1 MNIRW
6 LASSIAVVSVTL
18 GATIYASAR
27 AIPTPEQ
34 QALKLR
40 PSGEAGL
47 QSFLKQYGAEFR
59 AAKTEL
65 PAEPLRKALDA
76 LCRQR
81 DCHASQL
88 YWYTDL
94 EQAKA
99 AAKNSEKPI
108 LSLRLLGHLDQELSC
123 ANSRFFRVA
132 LYPNAEVSKVLRDRF
147 ILHWESVRPV
157 PKVTVDF
164 GDGRKLER
172 TVTGNSIHYV
182 LDASGQP
189 VEAIPGLYGPQAF
202 LRQLIAAES
211 AVKHYQQSQNP
222 AGFLRQYHRDR
233 LTQLEQTWSAALAAL
248 GVQIPRP
255 LTVSAGSVG
264 AEVAAQRAMTKSVVE
279 SPLVSS
285 LRNLKTLTEITDHA
299 AWQKLA
305 QRYHAEAVL
314 DARSIQLIRAKKVGQ
329 SDENQIQTTLKQFE
343 ASMALDTVRN
353 EFLLHSQ
360 LHRWFTEG
368 TVTRS
373 VTSLNDRVY
382 ADLFLTPNNDP
393 WLGLSP
399 QDVYSAIEKDGLL
412 QDN

>member
-6 LASSIAVVSVTL
+6 LASSIAVVGFTL
-18 GATIYASAR
+18 GAAIYASAR
-27 AIPTPEQ
+27 AISTPEQ

-40 PSGEAGL
+40 SSGAVGL

-59 AAKTEL
+59 SSKTEL
-65 PAEPLRKALDA
+65 PAEPLRKALDT

-94 EQAKA
+94 EQAKV
-99 AAKNSEKPI
+99 AAKTSGKPI

-132 LYPNAEVSKVLRDRF
+132 LYPNAEISKVLRDRF

-182 LDASGQP
+182 LDALGQP

-211 AVKHYQQSQNP
+211 AVKQYQQSQNP
-222 AGFLRQYHRDR
+222 AGFLQQYHRDR
-233 LTQLEQTWSAALAAL
+233 LMQLEQTWSTALTAL
-248 GVQIPRP
+248 GVQIPRR
-255 LTVSAGSVG
+255 LMASAGSVG

-279 SPLVSS
+279 FPLVSS
-285 LRNLKTLTEITDHA
+285 LRNLKTLTEITDQA

-305 QRYHAEAVL
+305 QQYRPEAVL
-314 DARSIQLIRAKKVGQ
+314 DARSIQLIRAKKGGQ

-343 ASMALDTVRN
+343 ASMALDTVQN

-368 TVTRS
+368 AVTRS
-373 VTSLNDRVY
+373 VTSLNERVY
-382 ADLFLTPNNDP
+382 ADLFLTPNSDP

-399 QDVYSAIEKDGLL
+399 QDVYSAIEKDGLF

>member
-6 LASSIAVVSVTL
+6 LASSIAVVGFTL
-18 GATIYASAR
+18 GAAIYASAR

-40 PSGEAGL
+40 SSGAVGL

-59 AAKTEL
+59 SSKTEL
-65 PAEPLRKALDA
+65 PAEPLRKALDT

-94 EQAKA
+94 EQAKV
-99 AAKNSEKPI
+99 AAKTSGKPI

-132 LYPNAEVSKVLRDRF
+132 LYPNAEISKVLRDRF

-211 AVKHYQQSQNP
+211 AVKQYQQSQNP
-222 AGFLRQYHRDR
+222 AGFLQQYHRDR
-233 LTQLEQTWSAALAAL
+233 LTQLEQTWSTALTAL
-248 GVQIPRP
+248 GVQIPRQ
-255 LTVSAGSVG
+255 LTASAGSVG

-285 LRNLKTLTEITDHA
+285 LRNLKTLTEMTDQA

-305 QRYHAEAVL
+305 QQYRAEAVL

-360 LHRWFTEG
+360 LHRWFTEDA
-368 TVTRS
+368 VTRS
-373 VTSLNDRVY
+373 VKSLNDRVY
-382 ADLFLTPNNDP
+382 ADLFFTPNSDP

-399 QDVYSAIEKDGLL
+399 QDVYSAIEKDGLF

>member
-1 MNIRW
+1 
-6 LASSIAVVSVTL
+6 V
-18 GATIYASAR
+18 
-27 AIPTPEQ
+27 
-34 QALKLR
+34 
-40 PSGEAGL
+40 GL

-59 AAKTEL
+59 SSKTEL
-65 PAEPLRKALDA
+65 PAEPLRKALDT

-94 EQAKA
+94 EQAKV
-99 AAKNSEKPI
+99 AAKTSGKPI

-132 LYPNAEVSKVLRDRF
+132 LYPNAEISKVLRDRF

-211 AVKHYQQSQNP
+211 AVKQYQKSQNP
-222 AGFLRQYHRDR
+222 AGFLQQYHRDR
-233 LTQLEQTWSAALAAL
+233 LTQLEQTWSTALTAL
-248 GVQIPRP
+248 GVQIPRQ
-255 LTVSAGSVG
+255 LTASAGSVG

-285 LRNLKTLTEITDHA
+285 LRNLKTLTEMTDQA

-305 QRYHAEAVL
+305 QQYRAEAVL

-368 TVTRS
+368 AVTRS
-373 VTSLNDRVY
+373 VKSLNDRVY
-382 ADLFLTPNNDP
+382 ADLFLTPNSDP

-399 QDVYSAIEKDGLL
+399 QDVYSAIEKDGLF

>member
-6 LASSIAVVSVTL
+6 LASSIAVVGFTL
-18 GATIYASAR
+18 GAAIYASAR

-34 QALKLR
+34 QVLKLR
-40 PSGEAGL
+40 SSGAVGL

-59 AAKTEL
+59 SSKTEL
-65 PAEPLRKALDA
+65 PAEPLRKALDT

-94 EQAKA
+94 EQAKV
-99 AAKNSEKPI
+99 AAKTSGKPI

-132 LYPNAEVSKVLRDRF
+132 LYPNAEISKVLRDRF

-211 AVKHYQQSQNP
+211 AVKQYQKSQNP
-222 AGFLRQYHRDR
+222 AGFLQQYHRDR
-233 LTQLEQTWSAALAAL
+233 LTQLEQTWSTALTAL
-248 GVQIPRP
+248 GVQIPRQ
-255 LTVSAGSVG
+255 LTASAGSVG

-285 LRNLKTLTEITDHA
+285 LRNLKTLTEMTDQA

-305 QRYHAEAVL
+305 QQYRAEAVL

-343 ASMALDTVRN
+343 ASIALDTVRN

-368 TVTRS
+368 AVTRS
-373 VTSLNDRVY
+373 VKSLNDRVY
-382 ADLFLTPNNDP
+382 ADLFLTPNSDP

-399 QDVYSAIEKDGLL
+399 QDVYSAIEKDGLF